1 MIQIINLLQELIKPA
16 SVGIFYDGER
26 IFLAEDAA
34 HPGRRPARAFIA
46 VSHRELFFHTF
57 KVSKDLNFHD
67 KQSAAKLEAQR
78 IFSLLKGRPPQEI
91 VCAVLEKKPDELV
104 IAFQEESYFEKL
116 LSRLPKGLIPC
127 GIMPAMTAVASFF
140 FRKKGLLPDGLYYL
154 KTRKAY
160 EGFISLGGNPID
172 FLPSSI
178 GAAQSYLNGWQ
189 GAIYTEEGKT
199 ERYLAEGARL
209 VSCLP
214 SSWAITFD
222 KYPLKFRPRFSSALA
237 ALWLLPVAFFVLAE
251 ILNFQATKIEKERI
265 QVDLKLQQITQEI
278 SRIEELR
285 RKEQTAQKLEQLLK
299 DFETE
304 NINLVPVIVRLTQII
319 PQDTWVR
326 KLEFRAPDEL
336 RLWAE
341 GENALKVLK
350 LIDQDPWFEE
360 VKFLTT
366 VMKNSRTGKEIF
378 SLVIKVKSD
387 LIPRE

>member
-1 MIQIINLLQELIKPA
+1 LVQLVNLLKELIRPA
-16 SVGIFYDGER
+16 SVGVFYDGER

-57 KVSKDLNFHD
+57 KVSKDLDFHD

-154 KTRKAY
+154 KTGKSY
-160 EGFISLGGNPID
+160 EGFISLGGKPVD
-172 FLPSSI
+172 FLPSSS
-178 GAAQSYLNGWQ
+178 GAAQSYLKGWQ
-189 GAIYTEEGKT
+189 GAIYTEEGKA

-209 VSCLP
+209 ISKLP
-214 SSWAITFD
+214 VSWAVTFE
-222 KYPLKFRPRFSSALA
+222 KYPLRFRPRFSSALA
-237 ALWLLPVAFFVLAE
+237 ALWLLPVAFFILAE
-251 ILNFQATKIEKERI
+251 VLNFQVTKIEKKTM

-278 SRIEELR
+278 SRIEEFR
-285 RKEQTAQKLEQLLK
+285 RKEQAAQKLEKLLK
-299 DFETE
+299 EFETE
-304 NINLVPVIVRLTQII
+304 NVNLVPIIIRLTQII
-319 PQDTWVR
+319 PEHTWVR
-326 KLEFRAPDEL
+326 KLEFRAPYEL

-341 GENALKVLK
+341 GKNALEVLK

-378 SLVIKVKSD
+378 SLVLKIRPD